1 MVVINDVLTDASDK
15 QVAYAIEENTVLT
28 HQIAI
33 NNHIFS
39 NARKITGADIQTF
52 NQLTEYL
59 LSDSKHDKEI
69 TALIEDSG
77 YLTLWETDMKKNPG
91 YYDFETAIQEIDK
104 KYWLSA
110 SSQLENIARTSLYRY
125 ETNLFAYKQQYE
137 IKPLAYIEMQIRLYK
152 KLVEVANQMVDV
164 AQKLKAAAN

>member
-77 YLTLWETDMKKNPG
+77 YLTLWETDMKK
-91 YYDFETAIQEIDK
+91 IQDITILK
-104 KYWLSA
+104 
-110 SSQLENIARTSLYRY
+110 R
-125 ETNLFAYKQQYE
+125 LF
-137 IKPLAYIEMQIRLYK
+137 K
-152 KLVEVANQMVDV
+152 KLIKNIGYLLPLN
-164 AQKLKAAAN
+164 LKI